1 MIGDAKMKEYLSK
14 LPKEV
19 QGLIHFAGV
28 VANRS
33 NMRAYLVGGCVRDLL
48 LGVKNLDL
56 DIVIDGNG
64 IKFAEELAGT
74 LNTKLIRHKR
84 FGTATLILLRHRL
97 KIDIATARKEF
108 YPQAAHLPVVE
119 SGTLKDDLFRRD
131 FTINCLVININKD
144 SFGDLIDLFSGI
156 EDLKNKKIRVLHDLS
171 FIDDPT
177 RILRAVRFEQRY
189 NFKIEPQT
197 LKFLKEAARKHMLE
211 KVEPQRIRNE
221 LILILKEK
229 TPLKEIKRLKEL
241 VGFYFISPGLS
252 VSPKTYKLI
261 ESAESEI
268 LWFKKNYPKRRLLD
282 TWLIYFLALIDSLR
296 VNAVRQAC
304 QKFVFRKGE
313 DKRILGY
320 KKLSTKF
327 ISDFKKAKKKPS
339 KIFSMLEPLSY
350 EVILLIKA
358 KYRDR
363 DIRRIIEDFF
373 EIYNGMRIYSSG
385 HDLCSLGLAPG
396 PCYQKIFTK
405 VLNAKLNGLVKT
417 KEEELELIKELI
429 RNK

>member
-1 MIGDAKMKEYLSK
+1 MREYLSK
-14 LPKEV
+14 LPKEI
-19 QGLIHFAGV
+19 QDLMHFAGV
-28 VANRS
+28 VANRN

-56 DIVIDGNG
+56 DIVVEGNG
-64 IKFAEELAGT
+64 IKFAEEMAGT

-84 FGTATLILLRHRL
+84 FGTATLILLKYRL

-108 YPQAAHLPVVE
+108 YPQAGHLPVVE

-131 FTINCLVININKD
+131 FTINCLAIDINKD
-144 SFGDLIDLFSGI
+144 SFGNLIDLFGAM

-189 NFKIEPQT
+189 NFRIEPQT
-197 LKFLKEAARKHMLE
+197 LKFLKEAAKQHMLE

-229 TPLKEIKRLKEL
+229 VPLKEIKRLKEL
-241 VGFYFISPGLS
+241 AGFNFICSGSS
-252 VSPKTYKLI
+252 VSLKTYKFI
-261 ESAESEI
+261 ESAEKQIS
-268 LWFKKNYPKRRLLD
+268 WFKKTYPKRRLLD
-282 TWLIYFLALIDSLR
+282 TWLIYFMALIDSLR
-296 VNAVRQAC
+296 VNVVRQAC
-304 QKFVFRKGE
+304 QKFVFRKSE

-327 ISDFKKAKKKPS
+327 ISDLKKAKNKPS

-358 KYRDR
+358 KYKNR
-363 DIRRIIEDFF
+363 DIQRVIEDFF
-373 EIYNGMRIYSSG
+373 EIYNGMKIYSSG
-385 HDLCSLGLAPG
+385 HDLHSLGLAPG
-396 PCYQKIFTK
+396 PYYQKIFTK